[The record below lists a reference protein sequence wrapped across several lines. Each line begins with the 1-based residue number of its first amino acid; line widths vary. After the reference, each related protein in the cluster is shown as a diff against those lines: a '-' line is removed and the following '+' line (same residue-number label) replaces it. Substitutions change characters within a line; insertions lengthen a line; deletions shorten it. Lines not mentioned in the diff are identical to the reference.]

1 MKVLGSSI
9 QLVKTFGPAPS
20 IRRASA
26 RREQKPARA
35 RSAGSPAQPPEE
47 TMRRPIALL
56 AIVLPPALLALL
68 LLWPG
73 SLAWLT
79 GFRPLRQLDPAALEA
94 AGGADDKGTPRF
106 LADRN
111 KVELKVPREMPVG
124 ELLDLYQIR
133 YEHIRKQI
141 GEQLGIGRAGD
152 DVVLAAG
159 QKLVLE
165 LTPPGEAL

>member
-1 MKVLGSSI
+1 
-9 QLVKTFGPAPS
+9 
-20 IRRASA
+20 
-26 RREQKPARA
+26 
-35 RSAGSPAQPPEE
+35 
-47 TMRRPIALL
+47 MRRPIGLL
-56 AIVLPPALLALL
+56 AILLPPLLVAVLL
-68 LLWPG
+68 LVPG

-79 GFRPLRQLDPAALEA
+79 GFRPLNTLDPRDLEA

-106 LADRN
+106 LAERN
-111 KVELKVPREMPVG
+111 KVELVLPREMAVG

-133 YEHIRKQI
+133 YEHIRRQI

-152 DVVLAAG
+152 DVILAAG